1 MHYLAILD
9 KAVGNYTFAS
19 DTCSDTAYT
28 SVSFHIPE
36 GRILHTETSDCTTD
50 NTEDTS
56 HAIDFNFC
64 ITDGMSAT
72 IVVTTEI
79 IDFHTATIHVD
90 VCSLEEV
97 DAGRLIATITVF
109 GHQLEVCFALDEE
122 GVIPYALTR
131 ECKEGTRRFV
141 GVSRS
146 IVIHTETEA
155 IEHWMS
161 IVFAQRVH
169 ILVPRHTKSRL
180 VIQQPRQLTA
190 THF

>member
-56 HAIDFNFC
+56 YAIGFNFS

-72 IVVTTEI
+72 VVVAAEI
-79 IDFHTATIHVD
+79 IDWHTATVHVD
-90 VCSLEEV
+90 VDSL
-97 DAGRLIATITVF
+97 A
-109 GHQLEVCFALDEE
+109 
-122 GVIPYALTR
+122 
-131 ECKEGTRRFV
+131 
-141 GVSRS
+141 
-146 IVIHTETEA
+146 
-155 IEHWMS
+155 
-161 IVFAQRVH
+161 
-169 ILVPRHTKSRL
+169 
-180 VIQQPRQLTA
+180 
-190 THF
+190 